1 MSMFQVT
8 GQVVGT
14 FFQPGSVDTE
24 TDETGKGKDKVQ
36 IMGEIPVADGGVK
49 FDLVTL
55 SIPDGLDFKP
65 YIQKTVSVP
74 LGMFSPS
81 KGNIIYF
88 IPKGTRKVTPV
99 HTSSPAGTT
108 N

>member
-24 TDETGKGKDKVQ
+24 TGEAKEGKDKVQ

-55 SIPDGLDFKP
+55 SIPKGLDFQP

-88 IPKGTRKVTPV
+88 IPKGTKDVTPV
-99 HTSSPAGTT
+99 RPLSSTGVGS
-108 N
+108 